1 MSDDLGSGVCANEV
15 LVHASSALPCIPK
28 QLNGSPMSHC
38 ANGATVKR
46 LVLFHD
52 VQRYENRPVRKR
64 APGESVDLLGR
75 GAAHTEVP
83 LCVSACLIVDSVD
96 ACLTAWCGLGKAQIG
111 AAERGGCVRHLN
123 GSCVRHRVSVVVD
136 YPNVMQNSIVM
147 LTEGESGGLS
157 PFGLG
162 AAHSLGR

>member
-1 MSDDLGSGVCANEV
+1 MLA
-15 LVHASSALPCIPK
+15 
-28 QLNGSPMSHC
+28 
-38 ANGATVKR
+38 R
-46 LVLFHD
+46 
-52 VQRYENRPVRKR
+52 
-64 APGESVDLLGR
+64 R

-157 PFGLG
+157 PFWARSG
-162 AAHSLGR
+162 APAGKVVTWLILPVVICLSQRLSHACLSVNNSYETANGSLNQLSFI